1 MTPPLLSSR
10 QALQHGKFAKK
21 FKNKKRILSAKMP
34 KANERGGGMNLLK
47 EVLKHEVFPAMG
59 CTEPAAIALCAA
71 NAAKLLDEKV
81 IKAEIK
87 TDAGTYKNGM
97 AVTLP
102 NANGEKGN
110 LLAGALGILIKK
122 PAFKM
127 GLFKHITKD
136 ILKDAKKMI
145 SSKKIKLILNTAKK
159 GIYIEVN
166 LKTTH
171 HKATCIIAGSHSNII
186 LLKLNK
192 KVLIK
197 KKASKIS
204 KAQPYKIL
212 LKKKSIKDLFDIAE
226 KLDAKDAK
234 FIKKGI
240 EMNLK
245 ASKEGLKI
253 KKVGYYVQD
262 LLKKGY
268 LKKDVFSTAR
278 MTTSSAADARMAG
291 NPIPIM
297 SSGESGNQGVVA
309 ILVPHLVG
317 KVFKVKENKILKSI
331 ALSHLVNA
339 YIKTYTGEL
348 SPICG
353 CAVAAGVGATVA
365 IVYQLNG
372 KDIKA
377 ATLAINNILSDI
389 GGMLCDGAKSGC
401 ALKVASSSDSAI
413 RSAYM
418 AVNYEGITETEG
430 FIGKTAEETIKNLA
444 YISNKGMAKVDKVIL
459 EIMANKNIS

>member
-1 MTPPLLSSR
+1 
-10 QALQHGKFAKK
+10 
-21 FKNKKRILSAKMP
+21 
-34 KANERGGGMNLLK
+34 MNLLK
-47 EVLKHEVFPAMG
+47 EVLKYEVFPAMG

-71 NAAKLLDEKV
+71 SASKLLDEKI

-87 TDAGTYKNGM
+87 TDAGTYKNGL

-110 LLAGALGILIKK
+110 LLAGALGILIKE

-127 GLFKHITKD
+127 GLFKHINEK
-136 ILKDAKKMI
+136 ILTDAKKMVTT
-145 SSKKIKLILNTAKK
+145 KKIKLILDMTRR

-166 LKTTH
+166 LRTKN
-171 HKATCIIAGSHSNII
+171 HKSTCIIAGSHDDITYLS
-186 LLKLNK
+186 KDK
-192 KVLIK
+192 KVLINK
-197 KKASKIS
+197 KSAKTNKAR
-204 KAQPYKIL
+204 AYKIL

-226 KLDAKDAK
+226 KLDAKDAA
-234 FIKKGI
+234 FIKDGI
-240 EMNLK
+240 AMNLK

-262 LLKKGY
+262 LIKKGY
-268 LKKDVFSTAR
+268 LKKDVFSNAR
-278 MTTSSAADARMAG
+278 MITSSATDARMNG

-309 ILVPHLVG
+309 IVVPHLVG
-317 KVFKVKENKILKSI
+317 KAFKVKEKTVLKSI

-353 CAVAAGVGATVA
+353 CAVAAGVGAAVA

-377 ATLAINNILSDI
+377 ATLAINNVISDI

-413 RSAYM
+413 RAGYM
-418 AVNYEGITETEG
+418 AINHEGITEVEG
-430 FIGKTAEETIKNLA
+430 FIGKTAEETIKNIA

-459 EIMANKNIS
+459 EIMAQKNIT

>member
-1 MTPPLLSSR
+1 
-10 QALQHGKFAKK
+10 
-21 FKNKKRILSAKMP
+21 
-34 KANERGGGMNLLK
+34 MNLLK
-47 EVLKHEVFPAMG
+47 QVLKHEVFPAMG
-59 CTEPAAIALCAA
+59 CTEPAAIAFCAA
-71 NAAKLLDEKV
+71 SAAKLLDEKI

-87 TDAGTYKNGM
+87 TDAGTYKNGL

-102 NANGEKGN
+102 NTNGEKGN
-110 LLAGALGILIKK
+110 LLAGALGILVKE

-127 GLFKHITKD
+127 GIFKHINKD
-136 ILKDAKKMI
+136 ILKDAKKMVL
-145 SSKKIKLILNTAKK
+145 SKKIKLILDDTKK

-166 LKTTH
+166 LKTKN
-171 HKATCIIAGSHSNII
+171 HKSTCIIAGSHSDIT
-186 LLKLNK
+186 LLSRDK
-192 KVLIK
+192 KTFIK
-197 KKASKIS
+197 KKSSKTN

-226 KLDAKDAK
+226 KLDAKDAD
-234 FIKKGI
+234 FIKDGI
-240 EMNLK
+240 LMNLK

-253 KKVGYYVQD
+253 KKVGYYVKD
-262 LLKKGY
+262 LINKGY
-268 LKKDVFSTAR
+268 LKKDVFSNAR
-278 MTTSSAADARMAG
+278 MTTSSATDARMAG
-291 NPIPIM
+291 NSVPIM

-317 KVFKVKENKILKSI
+317 KAFKVKEKTVLKSI

-353 CAVAAGVGATVA
+353 CAVAAGVGAAVA

-377 ATLAINNILSDI
+377 ATLAINNVISDI

-413 RSAYM
+413 RGGYM
-418 AVNYEGITETEG
+418 AINHEGITEVEG
-430 FIGKTAEETIKNLA
+430 FIGKTAEETIKNIA

-459 EIMANKNIS
+459 EIMAQKNIT